1 MSAIVGSMSTVATD
15 PRKTEPRKSLL
26 WTSRS
31 FIFVAGVFVIP
42 WVLGLAL
49 NSWGPLTAES
59 AIVMAFATV
68 AGQTIA
74 IVTAVV
80 VVVLSFVRR
89 IASVSL
95 TISVVVGI
103 VVVLAALSN
112 MSAAS
117 DLLQQRLELVATV
130 DQLNP

>member
-1 MSAIVGSMSTVATD
+1 M
-15 PRKTEPRKSLL
+15 
-26 WTSRS
+26 
-31 FIFVAGVFVIP
+31 IP

-112 MSAAS
+112 MSAAN

>member
-1 MSAIVGSMSTVATD
+1 MT
-15 PRKTEPRKSLL
+15 R
-26 WTSRS
+26 
-31 FIFVAGVFVIP
+31 
-42 WVLGLAL
+42 
-49 NSWGPLTAES
+49 GPLTAES

>member
-1 MSAIVGSMSTVATD
+1 MSTVASD
-15 PRKTEPRKSLL
+15 PRKTEPRRSPY
-26 WTSRS
+26 WTRRS

-42 WVLGLAL
+42 WLLGFAL

-80 VVVLSFVRR
+80 VVVLSLARR
-89 IASVSL
+89 STSGSIA
-95 TISVVVGI
+95 ISIAVGFF
-103 VVVLAALSN
+103 VVLGAVSN
-112 MSAAS
+112 MSAAG
-117 DLLQQRLELVATV
+117 DLLQQRLELVATI
-130 DQLNP
+130 DHHNP

>member
-1 MSAIVGSMSTVATD
+1 
-15 PRKTEPRKSLL
+15 
-26 WTSRS
+26 
-31 FIFVAGVFVIP
+31 
-42 WVLGLAL
+42 
-49 NSWGPLTAES
+49 
-59 AIVMAFATV
+59 MAFATV

-130 DQLNP
+130 HQLNP

>member
-1 MSAIVGSMSTVATD
+1 
-15 PRKTEPRKSLL
+15 
-26 WTSRS
+26 
-31 FIFVAGVFVIP
+31 
-42 WVLGLAL
+42 
-49 NSWGPLTAES
+49 
-59 AIVMAFATV
+59 MAFATV

>member
-1 MSAIVGSMSTVATD
+1 
-15 PRKTEPRKSLL
+15 
-26 WTSRS
+26 
-31 FIFVAGVFVIP
+31 
-42 WVLGLAL
+42 
-49 NSWGPLTAES
+49 
-59 AIVMAFATV
+59 MAFATV

-112 MSAAS
+112 LSAAS

>member
-1 MSAIVGSMSTVATD
+1 
-15 PRKTEPRKSLL
+15 
-26 WTSRS
+26 
-31 FIFVAGVFVIP
+31 
-42 WVLGLAL
+42 
-49 NSWGPLTAES
+49 
-59 AIVMAFATV
+59 MAFATV

-95 TISVVVGI
+95 SISVVVGI

-112 MSAAS
+112 LSAAS